1 MKYLLLFTTFLL
13 AGELEVDGDLTVLGN
28 INAPGLGGMK
38 PERIYR
44 LEIPTDY
51 IWTQAITVPNQKIWV
66 ISPAAIS
73 GSIILNLNGST
84 IGGIVWYSNGGFTT
98 SNFISFQGD
107 VLQFKCGSSGSYI
120 SIFEYPIS
128 ATGTSQGMNYVEP

>member
-1 MKYLLLFTTFLL
+1 MKYILILSTLLF
-13 AGELEVDGDLTVLGN
+13 AGELQVDGDLTVLGN
-28 INAPGLGGMK
+28 VNAPGLGGMK

-51 IWTQAITVPNQKIWV
+51 IWTQAITVPNQKTWV

-84 IGGIVWYSNGGFTT
+84 IGGIVWFSNDFTT

-107 VLQFKCGSSGSYI
+107 VLQFKCGSIGSYI

>member
-1 MKYLLLFTTFLL
+1 MKYILILSTLLF

-28 INAPGLGGMK
+28 VNAPGLGGMK

-51 IWTQAITVPNQKIWV
+51 IWTQAITVPNQKTWV

-84 IGGIVWYSNGGFTT
+84 IGGIVWFSNDFTT

-107 VLQFKCGSSGSYI
+107 VLQFQCGSIGSYI